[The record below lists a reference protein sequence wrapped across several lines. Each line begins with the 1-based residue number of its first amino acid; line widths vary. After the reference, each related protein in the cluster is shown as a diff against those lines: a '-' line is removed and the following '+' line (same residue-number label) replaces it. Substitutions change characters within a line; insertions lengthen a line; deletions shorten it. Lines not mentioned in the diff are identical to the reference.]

1 MTRISAGAATIATT
15 GGRINVISGKERR
28 AGSFPARS
36 SRVKIKVDRDS
47 GGNVVERLR
56 QRRTELFGLNKRRNH
71 AFNRRHAR
79 TLGEIAQRR

>member
-15 GGRINVISGKERR
+15 GGRINVIS
-28 AGSFPARS
+28 
-36 SRVKIKVDRDS
+36 
-47 GGNVVERLR
+47 GNVVERLR

>member
-36 SRVKIKVDRDS
+36 SSVKIKVDEIRRQCC
-47 GGNVVERLR
+47 GAPAPEAYRTVRL
-56 QRRTELFGLNKRRNH
+56 E
-71 AFNRRHAR
+71 
-79 TLGEIAQRR
+79 